1 MRTMYRVY
9 ASRTLLYATLL
20 ALGGELVGLYVIV
33 LGLQVLALPV
43 ETVQSTLPDQ
53 LDFLAESLTL
63 PALSSLELL
72 VLFILSSGTFGTALG
87 VGTYVYR
94 WGRPRRLADV
104 RERRI
109 DESLPRTVA
118 FLFALSRGGM
128 SQEELIRILSQNSK
142 YFGEAANEFSISLR
156 DIEISGIGF
165 LTAIRNL
172 AHTTPSKE
180 FANFAEDLTTVL
192 RTGWPMSEYFRKKY
206 EQYQEDKETQVLEQ
220 LAALAEGYV
229 ALPVA
234 GPLFLITVLV
244 IIGLLIGGAVG
255 IIRGFVYVVLP
266 LRSIGFIFYV
276 GNLAA
281 SLGIDVD
288 IDDHSLEMST
298 ILDQTD
304 RVETSSGTERPS
316 IPATA
321 ADGGHPDRATDGKL
335 AAGSHRENRRRL
347 KLYNRFKSLH
357 RSVVDA
363 IRAIIDSPDTVLYV
377 VTPVATMYVLVRTYL
392 AFAGGTLSI
401 QVVDDYLVQGPSS
414 CFRRSPSRGTSTVPS
429 KSRSRT
435 RCRTSWTGSRTRPAP
450 G

>member
-1 MRTMYRVY
+1 
-9 ASRTLLYATLL
+9 
-20 ALGGELVGLYVIV
+20 
-33 LGLQVLALPV
+33 
-43 ETVQSTLPDQ
+43 
-53 LDFLAESLTL
+53 
-63 PALSSLELL
+63 
-72 VLFILSSGTFGTALG
+72 
-87 VGTYVYR
+87 
-94 WGRPRRLADV
+94 
-104 RERRI
+104 
-109 DESLPRTVA
+109 
-118 FLFALSRGGM
+118 M
-128 SQEELIRILSQNSK
+128 SQEELIRILSQNCK

-156 DIEISGIGF
+156 DIEFSGIGF

-192 RTGWPMSEYFRKKY
+192 RTGWPMSEYFRNKY
-206 EQYQEDKETQVLEQ
+206 EQYQEDTETQVLEQ

-266 LRSIGFIFYV
+266 LTSIGFMYYV

-304 RVETSSGTERPS
+304 RVETPSGTERPS

-321 ADGGHPDRATDGKL
+321 ADGGHPDRATDGKV

-357 RSVVDA
+357 RSVVDP

-401 QVVDDYLVQGPSS
+401 QVVDDYLVQATLFVLSTFAVAEYLHSS
-414 CFRRSPSRGTSTVPS
+414 QQEQIEDALPDFMDRLADQTGAGMTLTRSIRELDATSVPGLEQEIRELQTDIS
-429 KSRSRT
+429 WGG
-435 RCRTSWTGSRTRPAP
+435 RTS
-450 G
+450 